1 VRTSSS
7 GDGRSVWTHS
17 GHSSEQRVKN
27 VLVFLAANYS
37 DLLPNFSNSAAVLPK
52 LDVTNV
58 GHLLGAYL
66 CLVIIN
72 ALMVD
77 SFNVMAGRGE

>member
-1 VRTSSS
+1 LDPQRTFVGAASQECSS
-7 GDGRSVWTHS
+7 
-17 GHSSEQRVKN
+17 
-27 VLVFLAANYS
+27 FLGGQLFRFATK
-37 DLLPNFSNSAAVLPK
+37 LSNSAAVLPK